1 MKLCITL
8 GLIFISM
15 FLNNVYADNTVMIA
29 CNKSLEKG
37 DITGA
42 LAQANNIL
50 SSRKNDK
57 DALICQ
63 GRALM
68 ANNDFQGALTAF
80 KSANLNSTEA
90 FDKTIATLL
99 IGNTYKS
106 LKQTEM
112 AINSYQQT
120 ISNAQ
125 LANNKAFERLAYNA
139 IGDVYVNDKQ
149 LTQAV
154 DAYLLGR
161 KLAANDNER
170 GESCEK
176 IALTYHNMNQ
186 DDLALEFQIKAYLL
200 HDTVGTLDQYAHSS
214 IELGRYYAI
223 VKNYA
228 NAEKTLNKI
237 IKFAKEQGG
246 AYYEAQASYVLA
258 KVKVAI
264 GDIPAAKLLVENAKS
279 IAKATNDKALEEE
292 ITQETQ
298 GLF

>member
-1 MKLCITL
+1 MKLYITL
-8 GLIFISM
+8 GLILISM
-15 FLNNVYADNTVMIA
+15 FLNNVYADNSENSS
-29 CNKSLEKG
+29 CNKLLEKG
-37 DITGA
+37 DIANA
-42 LAQANNIL
+42 LMQANKVLNYK
-50 SSRKNDK
+50 KNDR

-63 GRALM
+63 GRALV
-68 ANNDFQGALTAF
+68 AKDDLNGALTAF
-80 KSANLNSTEA
+80 KLADLQSKEP
-90 FDKTIATLL
+90 FDKTISTLL
-99 IGNTYKS
+99 IGHTYKS
-106 LKQTEM
+106 LKQSEL
-112 AINSYQQT
+112 AISSYQKT
-120 ISNAQ
+120 IANAQ
-125 LANNKAFERLAYNA
+125 LAGSKAFERVAYNA
-139 IGDVYVNDKQ
+139 IGDIYSNEK
-149 LTQAV
+149 LLAQAL
-154 DAYLLGR
+154 DAYQLGR

-176 IALTYHNMNQ
+176 VALTYHHMNQ

-200 HDTVGTLDQYAHSS
+200 HDVSGTLDQYAHSS

-258 KVKVAI
+258 KVKVATN
-264 GDIPAAKLLVENAKS
+264 DIPAAKLLVENAKS